1 MEQQHQND
9 TPLWVSNLM
18 SKGIEVG
25 QSLLLAVTA
34 LLVGRW
40 LIGLASRVITNTLAK
55 RKVDATLARYVI
67 SVMGGVLNIFLLIS
81 VLGILGIQTTSFAA
95 LLAAAGLAVG
105 SAMSGL
111 LSNFAAGIFLQ
122 VLRPFKVGDF
132 IQVGNVTGIV
142 QEIGLFVTIIDTS
155 ENVRTFVGNGRL
167 FADNIQN
174 FSTNSYRRVDVTKQ
188 FGADIDIEI
197 VSQQLKERLQ
207 SIPNVL
213 VSPEPEVEV
222 LEFKPGGP
230 LLTIRCY
237 CHNTHYWQVYFDTTK
252 VALNYC
258 ERDPTR

>member
-1 MEQQHQND
+1 
-9 TPLWVSNLM
+9 M
-18 SKGIEVG
+18 SKGIETG

-55 RKVDATLARYVI
+55 RNTDATLARYVI
-67 SVMGGVLNIFLLIS
+67 SVMSGVLNIFLLIS

-122 VLRPFKVGDF
+122 VLRPFKVGDY
-132 IQVGNVTGIV
+132 IQAGNVTGTV
-142 QEIGLFVTIIDTS
+142 QEIGLFVTVVDTP

-167 FADNIQN
+167 FSDNIQN
-174 FSTNSYRRVDVTKQ
+174 FSTNHYRRVDVTKQ
-188 FGADIDIEI
+188 FGTDIDIEV
-197 VSQQLKERLQ
+197 VSSQLKERLKA
-207 SIPNVL
+207 IPNVL
-213 VSPEPEVEV
+213 ATPEPEVEV
-222 LEFKPGGP
+222 IEFKPGGP
-230 LLTIRCY
+230 VLTIRPY

-252 VALNYC
+252 VALNYS
-258 ERDPTR
+258 ERDTSQKP